1 MKNRVNRRAER
12 AAEEEFARLD
22 IRVGTGVKAEPF
34 PQVRV
39 PAIRMEIDF
48 GPLGEMRWDTFTGL
62 VYFPWIEY
70 NGDGYSGRP
79 VQERSGHRLNHGEE
93 G

>member
-1 MKNRVNRRAER
+1 M
-12 AAEEEFARLD
+12 AAVEDCANLD

-34 PQVRV
+34 PEARV

-48 GPLGEMRWDTFTGL
+48 GSLGQVRWDTFTGL

-70 NGDGYSGRP
+70 NGYGYSDRP
-79 VQERSGHRLNHGEE
+79 AQERPGHRLNYGEE